1 MLSASRRLLEGGSG
15 SNPLGLT
22 LQTPIVQFLIAVG
35 AVIFATPIIV
45 YAGTPPYLALT
56 RAVSTRWGLL
66 NAVDTA
72 SACKFSCL
80 LSLSS
85 TATRAD
91 YADCRNPRFCC

>member
-1 MLSASRRLLEGGSG
+1 MLSASRRLLEGESG

-35 AVIFATPIIV
+35 AIIFATPMIV
-45 YAGTPPYLALT
+45 YAGATPCLGLT

-66 NAVDTA
+66 SAVETA
-72 SACKFSCL
+72 SACTLNCL

-85 TATRAD
+85 PATLAD
-91 YADCRNPRFCC
+91 SADCRNPCFCC